1 MTDNFGFELERE
13 EEIPE
18 LNTTARLYRHVQTG
32 AELLSL
38 INPDDENKVFGITF
52 RTPPEDSTGLPH
64 IMEHS
69 VLGGSRKYPLKE
81 PFVELLKGSLKTFL
95 NAFTYPDLTSYPV
108 ASQNLQDFYNLVDVY
123 LDAVFYP
130 LITRQ
135 HLEQEGWHYELDR
148 LDAPLTYKGVVFN
161 EVKGAYS
168 SPDRLLYRYSW
179 RTLFPDTPYRYD
191 SGGDPK
197 AIPELTYEQFQRF
210 HQTYYQP
217 SNARIFFYGDDDPEE
232 RLRLLDGYLRD
243 FTAAAVDSTIPL
255 QKPLAAPRQ
264 ERYTYAV
271 DAGTDFSKKGMVTV
285 NWLLAENNEPE
296 LTMALEILS
305 YALMSTPA
313 SPLRKA
319 LIDSGL
325 GEDVVGGGL
334 STMARQMLFS
344 TGLKGI
350 RVEDTT
356 RVEELILDTLS
367 RLAGEG
373 FEPDMVEAA
382 VNSIEFTLRENNTGA
397 YPRGLV
403 IMIRALSTWL
413 YDRDP
418 LAPLAFEAPLT
429 AVKER
434 LHQDPAYL
442 QELIRDCFLQNQHR
456 TTVILE
462 PDPQQRQREEAAE
475 KERLA
480 QVRAGLSE
488 AELRAI
494 IDNNRELKLRQE
506 TPDPPEA
513 LALIPRLTL
522 DDLDKEVRTI
532 PTEVLGEPDGRIL
545 YHDLF
550 TNNIVYLDLGF
561 NLHLLPAE
569 LLPYVPLFGRSLLGI
584 GTETED
590 YVKLSQRIGR
600 KTGGIAPTT
609 FHSAVRQQEEAASWL
624 FLRGKATMAQAG
636 ELLLI
641 MRDVLQT
648 VKLDNRDRFR
658 QMLLES
664 KAGME
669 ARLVPMGHSI
679 VDTRLRAQFN
689 EAGWLA
695 EQMGGVSYLF
705 FLRELVTAV
714 EEDWPSVYEKLETIR
729 RILLNRSAMLA
740 NVTLDGEN
748 WALFRPQIEDLLAG
762 FPAVEAR
769 PTLWSRALPP
779 EHEGMTIPAQV
790 NYVGK
795 GANLYD
801 LGYQLHGSVSV
812 ITNYLRTT
820 WLWER
825 IRVRGGAYDGFCT
838 FDKQAGVFNYLSYRD
853 PNLRATLENY
863 DQAPAFL
870 QRLELSQE
878 ELTKSIIGAIS
889 ALDRYELPDAKGYT
903 ALLRYLIGETDERRQ
918 QYRDQVLS
926 TDVTDFKAFADVLA
940 QVNDRGRVVVLGSQ
954 EAIEAANADLD
965 PSLEVTPVL

>member
-1 MTDNFGFELERE
+1 MSASYGFELVRE
-13 EEIPE
+13 EEILE
-18 LNTTARLYRHVQTG
+18 LNTTAGLYRHVQTG

-52 RTPPEDSTGLPH
+52 RTPPEDATGLAH

-81 PFVELLKGSLKTFL
+81 PFVELVKGSLKTFL
-95 NAFTYPDLTSYPV
+95 NAWTFADMTSYPV

-135 HLEQEGWHYELDR
+135 HLEQEGWHYELEH
-148 LDAPLTYKGVVFN
+148 LAAPLTYKGVVFN
-161 EVKGAYS
+161 EMKGAYS
-168 SPDRLLYRYSW
+168 SPDNLLARYSW
-179 RTLFPDTPYRYD
+179 RTLFPDTPYRHD
-191 SGGDPK
+191 FGGDPK
-197 AIPELTYEQFQRF
+197 IIPDLTYEAFKRF
-210 HQTYYQP
+210 HQTYYHP
-217 SNARIFFYGDDDPEE
+217 SNARIFFYGDDDPGE
-232 RLRLLDGYLRD
+232 RLRVLDRYLRE
-243 FTAAAVDSTIPL
+243 FTAAQIDSAIPL
-255 QKPLAAPRQ
+255 QKALETPRQ
-264 ERYTYAV
+264 ERYTYGV
-271 DAGTDFSKKGMVTV
+271 DAGSDFSKKGMITV
-285 NWLLAENNEPE
+285 NWLLAENIDPE
-296 LTMALEILS
+296 VTMALEILS
-305 YALMSTPA
+305 YALVSTPA

-325 GEDVVGGGL
+325 GEEVVGGGL
-334 STMARQMLFS
+334 STMARQMSFS
-344 TGLKGI
+344 VGLKGI
-350 RVEDTT
+350 CVEDAGH
-356 RVEELILDTLS
+356 VEALVVDTLND
-367 RLAGEG
+367 LAGDG
-373 FEPDMVEAA
+373 FDPDMVEAA
-382 VNSIEFTLRENNTGA
+382 VNSIEFSLRENNTGA
-397 YPRGLV
+397 YPRGLA
-403 IMIRALSTWL
+403 IMVRALSTWL

-418 LAPLAFEAPLT
+418 LTPLAFEAPLT
-429 AVKER
+429 AVKQQLSQNPR
-434 LHQDPAYL
+434 YL

-456 TTVILE
+456 TTVVLE
-462 PDPQQRQREEAAE
+462 PDPQHRQREEAAE

-488 AELRAI
+488 AELQAI
-494 IDNNRELKLRQE
+494 IDNSRELKLRQE
-506 TPDPPEA
+506 TPDSPEA

-532 PTEVLGEPDGRIL
+532 ATNVLGGPNGRIL

-561 NLHLLPAE
+561 NLRLLPAE

-584 GTETED
+584 GTESED

-600 KTGGIAPTT
+600 KTGGIVPAT
-609 FHSAVRQQEEAASWL
+609 FHSAVQQQEEAASWL
-624 FLRGKATMAQAG
+624 FLRAKATVAQAG
-636 ELLLI
+636 DLLQILQ
-641 MRDVLQT
+641 DVLQT
-648 VKLDNRDRFR
+648 VKLDNGERFR

-679 VDTRLRAQFN
+679 VDTRLRARFD

-714 EEDWPSVYEKLETIR
+714 EQDWPSVYEKLESIR
-729 RILLNRSAMLA
+729 RLLLNRSAMLA
-740 NVTLDGEN
+740 NVTLDQEN
-748 WALFRPQIEDLLAG
+748 WTEVQPQVEDFLAG
-762 FPAVEAR
+762 LPAAAVRPAR
-769 PTLWSRALPP
+769 WSRARLP
-779 EHEGMTIPAQV
+779 EREGLTIPAQV

-795 GANLYD
+795 GANLYE
-801 LGYQLHGSVSV
+801 LGYKVDGSISV

-825 IRVRGGAYDGFCT
+825 IRVQGGAYGALCT

-853 PNLRATLENY
+853 PNLRATLDNY

-870 QRLELSQE
+870 RRLELSQD

-889 ALDRYELPDAKGYT
+889 ALDPYQLPDAKGYT

-918 QYRDQVLS
+918 QYRDQLLS
-926 TDVTDFKAFADVLA
+926 TSAADFKAFADVL
-940 QVNDRGRVVVLGSQ
+940 QRVSDQGQIAVLGSQ
-954 EAIEAANADLD
+954 ESIAAANNDLD
-965 PSLEVTPVL
+965 PGLEVTPVM

>member
-18 LNTTARLYRHVQTG
+18 LNITARLYRHGQTG

-38 INPDDENKVFGITF
+38 INPEDENKVFGITF
-52 RTPPEDSTGLPH
+52 RTPPQDSTGLPH

-81 PFVELLKGSLKTFL
+81 PFVELVKGSLKTFL
-95 NAFTYPDLTSYPV
+95 NALTFADMTTYPV

-123 LDAVFYP
+123 LDSVFYP

-135 HLEQEGWHYELDR
+135 HLEQEGWHYELEHA
-148 LDAPLTYKGVVFN
+148 DAPLIYKGVVFN
-161 EVKGAYS
+161 EMKGAYS
-168 SPDRLLYRYSW
+168 SPDNLLYRYSW
-179 RTLFPDTPYRYD
+179 RALFPDTPYRYD
-191 SGGDPK
+191 SGGDPRV
-197 AIPELTYEQFQRF
+197 IPDLTYEQFKQF
-210 HQTYYQP
+210 HQTYYHP
-217 SNARIFFYGDDDPEE
+217 SNASIFFYGDDDPEE
-232 RLRLLDGYLRD
+232 RLRLLDRYLRD
-243 FTAAAVDSTIPL
+243 FTAADVGSTIPL
-255 QKPLAAPRQ
+255 QKPLVTPRQ
-264 ERYTYAV
+264 ERYTYGV
-271 DAGTDFSKKGMVTV
+271 DAGSDFSKKGMVTV

-350 RVEDTT
+350 RVDDAA
-356 RVEELILDTLS
+356 RVEELVLSTLS
-367 RLAGEG
+367 RLADEG

-403 IMIRALSTWL
+403 LMIRALSTWL

-418 LAPLAFEAPLT
+418 LAALAFEAPLT

-434 LHQDPAYL
+434 LQQDPAYL
-442 QELIRDCFLQNQHR
+442 QELIRDCFLQNEHR
-456 TTVILE
+456 ATVILE
-462 PDPQQRQREEAAE
+462 PDPQQRQREEAGE

-480 QVRAGLSE
+480 QVRAGLS
-488 AELRAI
+488 AVELQAL
-494 IDNNRELKLRQE
+494 IDNSRELKLRQE
-506 TPDPPEA
+506 TPDPAEV
-513 LALIPRLTL
+513 LALVPRLTL
-522 DDLDKEVRTI
+522 DDLDKDVRTI
-532 PTEVLGEPDGRIL
+532 PTAVVGGPDDRIL

-561 NLHLLPAE
+561 NVHLLPAE

-584 GTETED
+584 GTERED

-600 KTGGIAPTT
+600 KTGGIAPAT
-609 FHSAVRQQEEAASWL
+609 FHSAVQQQAEAVSWL
-624 FLRGKATMAQAG
+624 FLRGKATVAQAAD
-636 ELLLI
+636 LLLI
-641 MRDVLQT
+641 LRDVLQT

-669 ARLVPMGHSI
+669 ARLVPMGHAI
-679 VDTRLRAQFN
+679 VDTRLRGHFN

-705 FLRELVTAV
+705 FLRELATAV
-714 EEDWPSVYEKLETIR
+714 EGDWPTVYEKLESIR
-729 RILLNRSAMLA
+729 RHLLNRSAMLA
-740 NVTLDGEN
+740 NVTLDREN
-748 WALFRPQIEDLLAG
+748 WTAFQPQVEDFLAG
-762 FPAVEAR
+762 FPATAAR
-769 PTLWSRALPP
+769 PARWSRARPS
-779 EHEGMTIPAQV
+779 EHEGLTIPAQV

-801 LGYQLHGSVSV
+801 LGYQLDGSVSV

-825 IRVRGGAYDGFCT
+825 IRVQGGAYGGFCS

-853 PNLRATLENY
+853 PNLRATLDNY
-863 DQAPAFL
+863 DQTPAFL
-870 QRLELSQE
+870 RRLDISQD

-889 ALDRYELPDAKGYT
+889 ALDPYELPDAKGYT
-903 ALLRYLIGETDERRQ
+903 ALGRYLIGETDEHRQ

-926 TDVTDFKAFADVLA
+926 TDVADFKSFADVLA
-940 QVNDRGRVVVLGSQ
+940 QVNDQGRVVVLGSQ
-954 EAIEAANADLD
+954 EAIEAANTDLD
-965 PSLEVTPVL
+965 PRLEVTPVL